1 MDNKEQKLPPSGRTT
16 AGLWLEQRRDQVAW
30 LELGPLGLRTRGVG
44 ETVLNGQESLSKGQ
58 QRLLSSRKWS
68 HVARGSDF

>member
-1 MDNKEQKLPPSGRTT
+1 MS
-16 AGLWLEQRRDQVAW
+16 W